1 MIGISKNRDKIINKL
16 ERNMESFLKNVMTR
30 GVKEEIAEKILT
42 KNFDRF
48 LAAFTSR
55 EVDREQNYE
64 FFEQLGD
71 LTINKFIVTYMTRRF
86 PQLRSSDGVGILAS
100 LRILYGSKK
109 TLSEL
114 CSRFGFDKHVR
125 MSREENLDVQKFRD
139 VLEDVFEA
147 FFGAFEYS
155 LEEIVP
161 GMGYL
166 GCYRVLKSMF
176 DELDVSIDY
185 ESLVDAK
192 TRLNE
197 LKDEYK
203 FNVRYVDIKRDDNMF
218 FTELYVNNTLAGTGL
233 SNFKKESQISAAET
247 ALGWIFKNMNIKKE
261 APERYRKIANKL
273 W

>member
-1 MIGISKNRDKIINKL
+1 M
-16 ERNMESFLKNVMTR
+16 VR
-30 GVKEEIAEKILT
+30 GVKEEVADKILS
-42 KNFDRF
+42 KNFERF
-48 LAAFTSR
+48 KAAFTSR
-55 EVDREQNYE
+55 AVDENENYE

-71 LTINKFIVTYMTRRF
+71 LTINKFIVTYMAKRF

-109 TLSEL
+109 TLSDL
-114 CSRFGFDKHVR
+114 SARFGFDKHVR
-125 MSREENLDVQKFRD
+125 MSQEENLDVKKFRD

-155 LEEIVP
+155 LDELVP

-166 GCYRVLKSMF
+166 GSYRVLETMF
-176 DELDVSIDY
+176 DELDISIDY

-203 FNVRYVDIKRDDNMF
+203 LSIKYVDVKRDDNMF
-218 FTELYVNNTLAGTGL
+218 LTEVYVNNSLAGTGV
-233 SNFKKESQISAAET
+233 SNFKKESQISAAEA
-247 ALGWIFKNMNIKKE
+247 ALNWIFDNMNIKKQV
-261 APERYRKIANKL
+261 PERYRNVARKL